1 MGNIGITVLV
11 VIFIVIVVFC
21 YMFNFMFNL
30 IHELR
35 IEVDSYGTKVRDLEC
50 DLENHKLALQ
60 LKEFNSL
67 STEEKEK
74 ERKEVERLFTEFGL
88 QSHYKNF
95 ASYCKGIYTAEN
107 ARKYIKG
114 SGILCSFIK

>member
-11 VIFIVIVVFC
+11 ITFIVIYVVFVL
-21 YMFNFMFNL
+21 MFKL

-50 DLENHKLALQ
+50 DLEKHKLALQ

-88 QSHYKNF
+88 QSHYKTF

-114 SGILCSFIK
+114 FGILCSFIK